1 MSYLENLPSYN
12 KDSFSLYEPYNPE
25 NRKPVKTLTLCPK
38 QKPEQVCLEI
48 IRGVFFLFKAI

>member
-38 QKPEQVCLEI
+38 QKPEQVCLQNI
-48 IRGVFFLFKAI
+48 ISV